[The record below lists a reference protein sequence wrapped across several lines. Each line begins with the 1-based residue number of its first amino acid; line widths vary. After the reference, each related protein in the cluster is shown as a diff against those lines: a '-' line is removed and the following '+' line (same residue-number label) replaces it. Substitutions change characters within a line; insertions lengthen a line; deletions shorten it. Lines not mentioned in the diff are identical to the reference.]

1 MTVGKNTP
9 DPFDPAQ
16 FRAPNALDGSG
27 DGIRKEFTHIRV
39 GKPKKSRFFKS
50 HTEPTYRLA
59 VNIIEDDSGMVKEE
73 YLVIG
78 AVTEELIEETKPK
91 LLVFCMDKMG
101 TPFLWLAPRQ
111 VEDGFQRANL
121 WNATALEA
129 LRLSEQKWVRMA
141 ANMAEGAYSI
151 HTSPSVEEPNWPELP
166 MSELIKLGFGEDR
179 VIRDVNHPV
188 VKRLLGGD

>member
-1 MTVGKNTP
+1 
-9 DPFDPAQ
+9 
-16 FRAPNALDGSG
+16 
-27 DGIRKEFTHIRV
+27 
-39 GKPKKSRFFKS
+39 
-50 HTEPTYRLA
+50 
-59 VNIIEDDSGMVKEE
+59 MVKEE

-188 VKRLLGGD
+188 VKRLLGRD

>member
-1 MTVGKNTP
+1 MTDDKTTP

-39 GKPKKSRFFKS
+39 SKPKKSRFFRS
-50 HTEPTYRLA
+50 HTDPTYRLA
-59 VNIIEDDSGMVKEE
+59 VNIIEDDSGMIKEE
-73 YLVIG
+73 FLVIG

-91 LLVFCMDKMG
+91 LLVFCVDKMG

-111 VEDGFQRANL
+111 VENGFQRPNL
-121 WNATALEA
+121 WNTTALEA
-129 LRLSEQKWVRMA
+129 LRLSDTKWVRMA
-141 ANMAEGAYSI
+141 SNAAEGAYSI
-151 HTSPSVEEPNWPELP
+151 HSSRSVEEPNWPELS
-166 MSELIKLGFGEDR
+166 MSELIKLGFGVER
-179 VIRDVNHPV
+179 VIRDISHPM